1 MPRQSERVGRMPR
14 QSERVGR
21 SGEYLVAS
29 LLSLYA
35 DTVVIVPHSAEADI
49 IFDVDHTLYK
59 CQVKTQSKIRN
70 HRVSWEYDF
79 RRGSFTKKRH
89 YEKEAIDVY
98 AMVALEPQKVM
109 FTFPDG
115 SKQKTIKDEEMQA
128 TDSLTNVKNLFK
140 ELQCQKTP

>member
-1 MPRQSERVGRMPR
+1 MARQSERI
-14 QSERVGR
+14 GR

-140 ELQCQKTP
+140 DLQCQKKL

>member
-1 MPRQSERVGRMPR
+1 MSR

-59 CQVKTQSKIRN
+59 CQVKTQSKIQN
-70 HRVSWEYDF
+70 HRVSWIYDF
-79 RRGSFTKKRH
+79 RRGAYTKDRF
-89 YEKEAIDVY
+89 YSEEAIDVY
-98 AMVALEPQKVM
+98 ALVALDPQKVI

-128 TDSLTNVKNLFK
+128 MDSLANVKNLFK
-140 ELQCQKTP
+140 ELRCQQTP

>member
-1 MPRQSERVGRMPR
+1 MARQSERI
-14 QSERVGR
+14 GR

-89 YEKEAIDVY
+89 YEKDAIDVY

-109 FTFPDG
+109 FTFPNG

-140 ELQCQKTP
+140 ELQCQKTL

>member
-1 MPRQSERVGRMPR
+1 MARQSERI
-14 QSERVGR
+14 GR

-98 AMVALEPQKVM
+98 AMVALDPQKVM

-115 SKQKTIKDEEMQA
+115 SKQKTITDKEMQA

-140 ELQCQKTP
+140 ELQCQKTL

>member
-1 MPRQSERVGRMPR
+1 MPRQSERI
-14 QSERVGR
+14 GR

-79 RRGSFTKKRH
+79 RRGSFTKKRQ

-115 SKQKTIKDEEMQA
+115 SKQKTIKDEDMQA
-128 TDSLTNVKNLFK
+128 TDSLINVKNLFK
-140 ELQCQKTP
+140 ELQCQKTL

>member
-1 MPRQSERVGRMPR
+1 MPR

-35 DTVVIVPHSAEADI
+35 DTVVVVPHSAEADI
-49 IFDVDHTLYK
+49 IFDIDHKLYK

-89 YEKEAIDVY
+89 YEKDAIDVY

>member
-1 MPRQSERVGRMPR
+1 MAR

-49 IFDVDHTLYK
+49 IFDVDHKLYK

-89 YEKEAIDVY
+89 YEKDAIDVY

-115 SKQKTIKDEEMQA
+115 SKQKTIKNEEMQA

>member
-1 MPRQSERVGRMPR
+1 MPRQSERI
-14 QSERVGR
+14 GR

-49 IFDVDHTLYK
+49 IFDVNHKLYK
-59 CQVKTQSKIRN
+59 CQVKTQSKIQNR
-70 HRVSWEYDF
+70 RVSWIYDF
-79 RRGSFTKKRH
+79 RRGAYTKDRF
-89 YEKEAIDVY
+89 YSEEAIDVY
-98 AMVALEPQKVM
+98 ALVALDPQKVM

-140 ELQCQKTP
+140 ELQCQKTL

>member
-1 MPRQSERVGRMPR
+1 MPR

-49 IFDVDHTLYK
+49 IFDIDHKLYK

-89 YEKEAIDVY
+89 YEKDAIDVY
-98 AMVALEPQKVM
+98 ALVALEPQKVM
-109 FTFPDG
+109 FVLPDG

-128 TDSLTNVKNLFK
+128 TDSLTNIKNLFK
-140 ELQCQKTP
+140 ELRCQQTP

>member
-1 MPRQSERVGRMPR
+1 MAR

-49 IFDVDHTLYK
+49 IFDVDHKLYK

-89 YEKEAIDVY
+89 YEKDAIDVY

>member
-1 MPRQSERVGRMPR
+1 MPR

-49 IFDVDHTLYK
+49 IFDIDHKLYK

-89 YEKEAIDVY
+89 YEKNAIDVY

-115 SKQKTIKDEEMQA
+115 SKQKTIKDKEMQA

>member
-1 MPRQSERVGRMPR
+1 MPR

-29 LLSLYA
+29 LLSLHA
-35 DTVVIVPHSAEADI
+35 DTVMIVPHSAEADI
-49 IFDVDHTLYK
+49 IFDIDHKLYK

-89 YEKEAIDVY
+89 YEKDAIDVY
-98 AMVALEPQKVM
+98 ALVALEPQKVM
-109 FTFPDG
+109 FVLPDG

-128 TDSLTNVKNLFK
+128 TDSLTNIKNLFK
-140 ELQCQKTP
+140 ELRCQQTP

>member
-1 MPRQSERVGRMPR
+1 MARQSERI
-14 QSERVGR
+14 GR

-98 AMVALEPQKVM
+98 AMVALDPQKVM
-109 FTFPDG
+109 FAFPDG
-115 SKQKTIKDEEMQA
+115 SKQKTITDKEMQA
-128 TDSLTNVKNLFK
+128 TNSLTNVKNLFK
-140 ELQCQKTP
+140 ELQCQKTL

>member
-1 MPRQSERVGRMPR
+1 MPR

-29 LLSLYA
+29 LLSLYS
-35 DTVVIVPHSAEADI
+35 DTVMIVPHSAEADI
-49 IFDVDHTLYK
+49 IFDIDRKLYK

-89 YEKEAIDVY
+89 YEKDAIDVY
-98 AMVALEPQKVM
+98 ALVALEPQKVM
-109 FTFPDG
+109 FVLPDG

-128 TDSLTNVKNLFK
+128 TDSLTNIKNLFK
-140 ELQCQKTP
+140 ELRCQQTP

>member
-1 MPRQSERVGRMPR
+1 MPR

-35 DTVVIVPHSAEADI
+35 DTVMVVPHSAEADI
-49 IFDVDHTLYK
+49 IFDVDHKLYK
-59 CQVKTQSKIRN
+59 CQVKTQSRIRN

-89 YEKEAIDVY
+89 YEKNAIDVY
-98 AMVALEPQKVM
+98 ALVALEPQKVM
-109 FTFPDG
+109 FVLPDG
-115 SKQKTIKDEEMQA
+115 SKQKTIRDEEMQA
-128 TDSLTNVKNLFK
+128 TDSLKNVENLFK
-140 ELQCQKTP
+140 ELRCQQTL

>member
-1 MPRQSERVGRMPR
+1 MPRQSERI
-14 QSERVGR
+14 GR

-98 AMVALEPQKVM
+98 AMVALDPQKVM

-115 SKQKTIKDEEMQA
+115 SKQKTITDKEMQA
-128 TDSLTNVKNLFK
+128 TDSLINVKNLFK
-140 ELQCQKTP
+140 ELQCQKTL

>member
-1 MPRQSERVGRMPR
+1 MARQSERI
-14 QSERVGR
+14 GR

-98 AMVALEPQKVM
+98 AMVALDPQKVM

-115 SKQKTIKDEEMQA
+115 SKQKTITDEEMQA

-140 ELQCQKTP
+140 ELQCQKTL

>member
-1 MPRQSERVGRMPR
+1 MPRQSERI
-14 QSERVGR
+14 GR

-115 SKQKTIKDEEMQA
+115 SKQKTIKDEDMQA

-140 ELQCQKTP
+140 ELQCQKTL

>member
-1 MPRQSERVGRMPR
+1 MARQSERI
-14 QSERVGR
+14 GR

-89 YEKEAIDVY
+89 YEKDAIDVY
-98 AMVALEPQKVM
+98 AMVALEPQKVL
-109 FTFPDG
+109 FTFPNG

-140 ELQCQKTP
+140 ELQCQKTL

>member
-1 MPRQSERVGRMPR
+1 MPR

-49 IFDVDHTLYK
+49 IFDIDHKLYK

-89 YEKEAIDVY
+89 YEKDAIDVY
-98 AMVALEPQKVM
+98 AMVALEQQKVM

>member
-1 MPRQSERVGRMPR
+1 MPR

-49 IFDVDHTLYK
+49 IFDIDRKLYK

-89 YEKEAIDVY
+89 YEKDAIDVY
-98 AMVALEPQKVM
+98 ALVALEPQKVM
-109 FTFPDG
+109 FVLPDG

-128 TDSLTNVKNLFK
+128 TDSLTNIKNLFK
-140 ELQCQKTP
+140 ELRCQQTP

>member
-1 MPRQSERVGRMPR
+1 MAR

-49 IFDVDHTLYK
+49 IFDIDHKLYK

-89 YEKEAIDVY
+89 YEKDAIDVY

>member
-1 MPRQSERVGRMPR
+1 MPR

-49 IFDVDHTLYK
+49 IFDVDHKLYK
-59 CQVKTQSKIRN
+59 CQVKTQSKIQN
-70 HRVSWEYDF
+70 CRVSWIYDF
-79 RRGSFTKKRH
+79 RRGAYTKDRF
-89 YEKEAIDVY
+89 YTEDAIDVY
-98 AMVALEPQKVM
+98 ALVALDPQKVI

-128 TDSLTNVKNLFK
+128 MDSLTNVKNLFK
-140 ELQCQKTP
+140 ELRCQQTP

>member
-1 MPRQSERVGRMPR
+1 MPR

-49 IFDVDHTLYK
+49 IFDIDHKLYK

-89 YEKEAIDVY
+89 YEKNAIDVY

-115 SKQKTIKDEEMQA
+115 SKQKTIKDKEMQA

-140 ELQCQKTP
+140 ELQCQKTL